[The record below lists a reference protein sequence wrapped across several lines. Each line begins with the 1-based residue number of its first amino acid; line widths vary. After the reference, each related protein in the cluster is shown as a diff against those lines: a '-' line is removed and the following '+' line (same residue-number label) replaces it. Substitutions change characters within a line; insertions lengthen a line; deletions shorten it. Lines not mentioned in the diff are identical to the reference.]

1 MGILCISMGQPAS
14 LARRISA
21 DTTWGQ
27 RYFYED
33 DDLDDGDLDDLDG
46 DDLDDLDGDDDLDDL
61 DDLDGDGDHDCVN
74 SISTDTTWGRRDF
87 YEES

>member
-21 DTTWGQ
+21 DTTWEQ
-27 RYFYED
+27 RDFYED
-33 DDLDDGDLDDLDG
+33 DDGD
-46 DDLDDLDGDDDLDDL
+46 DDL

>member
-1 MGILCISMGQPAS
+1 MGQPAS

-27 RYFYED
+27 RDFYGDDNLD
-33 DDLDDGDLDDLDG
+33 DDDF
-46 DDLDDLDGDDDLDDL
+46 DDLDGDDDDDVDDL
-61 DDLDGDGDHDCVN
+61 DDDGDDDGDVDVVVRDGDDGQDCWVWCA
-74 SISTDTTWGRRDF
+74 SDTTWGRRDF

>member
-27 RYFYED
+27 RDFYGDDNLD
-33 DDLDDGDLDDLDG
+33 DDDF
-46 DDLDDLDGDDDLDDL
+46 DDLDGDDDDRMAIWI
-61 DDLDGDGDHDCVN
+61 N
-74 SISTDTTWGRRDF
+74 SSYCQQSW
-87 YEES
+87 SSM